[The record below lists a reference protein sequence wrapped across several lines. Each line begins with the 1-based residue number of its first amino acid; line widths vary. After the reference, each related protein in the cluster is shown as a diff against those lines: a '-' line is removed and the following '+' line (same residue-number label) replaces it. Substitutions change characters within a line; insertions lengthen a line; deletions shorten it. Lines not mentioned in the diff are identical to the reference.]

1 MVNLRSTQENSV
13 ETPTVNRR
21 RFGLKQL
28 LLFILASIL
37 VHGLGLLMFALYQR
51 SLPVTKEETESKP
64 IEFVVVPEETEV
76 EPPPETEKRAI
87 ENSVAE
93 QDTEAEETVVEEQIS
108 DDIPPATTPSEESS
122 PSPKIAT
129 PVAPPEPTPPAP
141 EPEPV
146 PPPEPTPPAPEPE
159 PVPQPEPTP
168 PAPEP
173 EPVAQPEPTP
183 PAPEPEPV
191 PPPEPTSPEPE
202 PVPPPEPEPPTPEPT
217 TPEPEPVATRLPP
230 EPQPEPPQTEPPPT
244 QLEEN
249 SASSLLGGDY
259 KKTLADGGADA
270 FFSPEALSYKAVLS
284 PQELELL
291 KGFDL
296 EGYQRR
302 LYNKVKSNWQPSF
315 SQKYTTW
322 LTFNI
327 EKNGQISQL
336 QVVEGSGSA
345 EFDRIAVEA
354 VRNATPLEP
363 LPSDF
368 PLEHLEFRYQ
378 FYLY

>member
-1 MVNLRSTQENSV
+1 MVNLRSTEENSV
-13 ETPTVNRR
+13 ETPTVKRR
-21 RFGLKQL
+21 GFNLKQL

-51 SLPVTKEETESKP
+51 SLPVTEEETESKP

-129 PVAPPEPTPPAP
+129 PEPTPEPTPPAP
-141 EPEPV
+141 APEPV
-146 PPPEPTPPAPEPE
+146 AQPEPTPPAPEPE

-183 PAPEPEPV
+183 PAPEPEPD
-191 PPPEPTSPEPE
+191 
-202 PVPPPEPEPPTPEPT
+202 
-217 TPEPEPVATRLPP
+217 PVATRLPP
-230 EPQPEPPQTEPPPT
+230 EPKPESPQTTTPPT
-244 QLEEN
+244 QPEN

-368 PLEHLEFRYQ
+368 PLEYLEFRYQ

>member
-1 MVNLRSTQENSV
+1 MVNLRSTEENRV

-28 LLFILASIL
+28 SLFVLASIL
-37 VHGLGLLMFALYQR
+37 VHGLGLLIFTLYQR
-51 SLPVTKEETESKP
+51 SLPVTEEETESKP

-76 EPPPETEKRAI
+76 EPPPQTQNQAT
-87 ENSVAE
+87 ENSVVE
-93 QDTEAEETVVEEQIS
+93 PDTKPEETTQR
-108 DDIPPATTPSEESS
+108 DT
-122 PSPKIAT
+122 
-129 PVAPPEPTPPAP
+129 AP
-141 EPEPV
+141 EPEPA
-146 PPPEPTPPAPEPE
+146 PEPTPQPTPAPEPAPAPESATPEPIPIPEPE
-159 PVPQPEPTP
+159 PVPQQEARSEPKQPPVDSQSPILSDQDPTATPIPEPTP
-168 PAPEP
+168 ESSSESSSEP
-173 EPVAQPEPTP
+173 SSDSVATNLTP
-183 PAPEPEPV
+183 Q
-191 PPPEPTSPEPE
+191 SI
-202 PVPPPEPEPPTPEPT
+202 PEPEPPQT
-217 TPEPEPVATRLPP
+217 TPPTNQ
-230 EPQPEPPQTEPPPT
+230 QP
-244 QLEEN
+244 EN

-259 KKTLADGGADA
+259 KKTLADGGDT
-270 FFSPEALSYKAVLS
+270 FFSPEALEYNAVLS

-296 EGYQRR
+296 EAYQRR

-336 QVVEGSGSA
+336 QVVEGSGSE

-368 PLEHLEFRYQ
+368 PLEHLKFRYQ